1 MPTFSTM
8 KQIQDKGL
16 EPCSHFFSK
25 DTMRFFGDKLSNYKI
40 RPNILDKI
48 RQKYSSDDDRVVVCV
63 ERIAVGNNSLKESI
77 GNLYFFDDLGVVVWP
92 AGWPDHVTK
101 V

>member
-8 KQIQDKGL
+8 KQIQAKGL
-16 EPCSHFFSK
+16 EPRSNFFSK

-48 RQKYSSDDDRVVVCV
+48 RQKYSNDDRVVACI
-63 ERIAVGNNSLKESI
+63 ERIAVGNDNLKETI
-77 GNLYFFDDLGVVVWP
+77 GNLYFFDDLGVVIWP
-92 AGWPDHVTK
+92 VGWPDHVTK